1 MQVANAALWDTNFSS
16 HFIPYAVNCHFR
28 LTYRRGN
35 LWMVKSENVSLF
47 GGLSHLGPQPVIN
60 QSSASDAFN
69 ECSNNSSQEHQL
81 EASHE
86 RSQQKNNPKKSGS
99 FLNKLPK
106 HQFFLV
112 APKTRCQAPKRF
124 LLQLSLT
131 ASSRS
136 IFKHLNGCPHVWN
149 PLKKIKKSP
158 NLLGSVSS
166 FLKKKVHSCS
176 NLLK

>member
-1 MQVANAALWDTNFSS
+1 
-16 HFIPYAVNCHFR
+16 
-28 LTYRRGN
+28 
-35 LWMVKSENVSLF
+35 MVKSENVSLF

-106 HQFFLV
+106 HQFFFV
-112 APKTRCQAPKRF
+112 APKTRCQAPKKV
-124 LLQLSLT
+124 SVAT
-131 ASSRS
+131 ESYSSRS
-136 IFKHLNGCPHVWN
+136 IFNHLNGCPDVWN
-149 PLKKIKKSP
+149 PLKKSP
-158 NLLGSVSS
+158 NLLVASAPFEKKGSTVAVILSNKVELMYITKLYYIMYIYIYYIYICTIKSTVSTHHWK
-166 FLKKKVHSCS
+166 F
-176 NLLK
+176 